1 MSWNLFEKII
11 NAFRPKSELEQPN
24 DVPDESQSWP
34 ESSSEQS
41 WPEGSTEQQS
51 SPENCTEQPTAS
63 QEPSPSHQETPTAPQ
78 QKEWQQE

>member
-11 NAFRPKSELEQPN
+11 NAFKHN
-24 DVPDESQSWP
+24 TESQQPSEAQQWP

-41 WPEGSTEQQS
+41 WQEGSSKQQSCPESSTEQQ
-51 SPENCTEQPTAS
+51 EDS
-63 QEPSPSHQETPTAPQ
+63 QEPSPSCQETPNTPQ